1 METANTNPEAKV
13 SENPEQIEEDKKN
26 KTILIKK
33 ILFITIGILLLFL
46 IILAL
51 VFILKSEEPKEST
64 ESAPAIEQ
72 TAKENE
78 NNTENIPP
86 EPEIKETKFD
96 FNKLEPEKLNEQLE
110 LLTNKNMIYQ
120 KEKEQKILEEE
131 KKLSPVLNLVNN
143 LKNKEENKE
152 EIATTPAE
160 ITNTE
165 ENKKEEVLKSQ
176 EVKQETKEEVV
187 PKKTEAL
194 TTNDETQT
202 KKNIEE
208 PTKTTAESLT
218 FVKLINVAKIK
229 GDLNKKY
236 FDKVIEVNANV
247 LLCRDDE
254 NIIELYY
261 GPFLEDEIRDNLL
274 SKLIKNGFKEAYSLE
289 MTKEEF
295 DKRCNY

>member
-13 SENPEQIEEDKKN
+13 SENPEEIEEDKKN

-120 KEKEQKILEEE
+120 KEKEQKSE
-131 KKLSPVLNLVNN
+131 KSRLAGRCRWVFGQFWWRRVGTIS
-143 LKNKEENKE
+143 NKYPNCKG
-152 EIATTPAE
+152 A
-160 ITNTE
+160 
-165 ENKKEEVLKSQ
+165 KSAICNW
-176 EVKQETKEEVV
+176 EC
-187 PKKTEAL
+187 
-194 TTNDETQT
+194 
-202 KKNIEE
+202 
-208 PTKTTAESLT
+208 ES
-218 FVKLINVAKIK
+218 K
-229 GDLNKKY
+229 
-236 FDKVIEVNANV
+236 
-247 LLCRDDE
+247 
-254 NIIELYY
+254 
-261 GPFLEDEIRDNLL
+261 
-274 SKLIKNGFKEAYSLE
+274 
-289 MTKEEF
+289 
-295 DKRCNY
+295 

>member
-13 SENPEQIEEDKKN
+13 SENPEEIEEDKKN

-165 ENKKEEVLKSQ
+165 ENKKEEV
-176 EVKQETKEEVV
+176 V

-236 FDKVIEVNANV
+236 FDKVVDINANI

-261 GPFLEDEIRDNLL
+261 GPFLEDSLRDDLL

>member
-13 SENPEQIEEDKKN
+13 SENPEEIEEDKKN

-165 ENKKEEVLKSQ
+165 ENKKEEVLKSHHLLIHLHNLSLFLFYFLDSRLFFSLY
-176 EVKQETKEEVV
+176 VLRSFFLLIF
-187 PKKTEAL
+187 L
-194 TTNDETQT
+194 T
-202 KKNIEE
+202 
-208 PTKTTAESLT
+208 L
-218 FVKLINVAKIK
+218 
-229 GDLNKKY
+229 LN
-236 FDKVIEVNANV
+236 
-247 LLCRDDE
+247 
-254 NIIELYY
+254 
-261 GPFLEDEIRDNLL
+261 
-274 SKLIKNGFKEAYSLE
+274 S
-289 MTKEEF
+289 
-295 DKRCNY
+295 